1 MVNHNKGSISS
12 RSSPVPNPITS
23 ERAAFWFIA
32 LGTPLVALHASQLV
46 GDAAFAVLGIAGVV
60 VSVIGLRRNRPR
72 PSWAWW
78 CLLGSAVLFTIG
90 GAIRD
95 TVDAVSDL
103 SADRSLAADWVT
115 FPAYMLLAASL
126 LAIVHARGR
135 PMHTAGISLDA
146 GIIGLALLMVAWALI
161 VDPMLVDL
169 DASPRARLAI
179 AVYPPVMVLLAA
191 VVARLAFTVEDRTWS
206 TRLVLAGT
214 ISFLVGDVLFVLTEI
229 QAIDLPGR
237 LLDAP
242 FGFAW
247 LFFGGAV
254 LHPSISRP
262 GPSPIDA
269 DDGFPRTRLAVI
281 GVSLLV
287 PAALFIVWAP
297 SDTASR
303 VVVGL
308 LSAAIAGTVVV
319 RVFVALSQQQRTQ
332 RRLSMLA
339 HYDDLTGLPNR
350 SLLIDRIEALLRSTA
365 RERAPLSLLFFDI
378 DRFKMVN
385 DTSGHAEGDRL
396 LVACAERVVD
406 TMPSAATVGRLS
418 GDEFVVVLPGTD
430 TAGAHRQAERL
441 REAFLAPV
449 PFGSDHFVTISVGVV
464 SAHPDTERLDAATL
478 LRDADTAMYLAK
490 ERGRDAVAVFD
501 VSLRHRHS
509 RRLDVERRLRHAIE
523 RDELTVHY
531 QPVVSLPFGRLEGV
545 EALVR
550 WLPDSD
556 PVETTE
562 FITVAEESGLIATI
576 GQLVMNEATRQVA
589 IWRRRPGLEDLR
601 LAVNV
606 SAREL
611 LHGSISKVVR
621 SALDSSGLDADVLWL
636 EITERVLLEDSTV
649 VTQRLEEV
657 RALGAH
663 ISVDDFGTGYSA
675 LSYLKRFPVE
685 QVKIDRSFVSGI
697 SSTRADSRDASLVAA
712 IIALARALDLGVVA
726 EGVETPDQAH
736 RLIELGCERAQGWH
750 FAPPASATD
759 LDPFLQAQVDRR
771 P

>member
-1 MVNHNKGSISS
+1 MSDNRTSDS
-12 RSSPVPNPITS
+12 SSPTHSPNPITS
-23 ERAAFWFIA
+23 ERAAFWFVA

-46 GDAAFAVLGIAGVV
+46 GDAAFAVLGMAGVV
-60 VSVIGLRRNRPR
+60 VSVVGLRRNRPR
-72 PSWAWW
+72 PGWPWW

-95 TVDAVSDL
+95 SVDAVSDL
-103 SADRSLAADWVT
+103 SAERSLAADWVT
-115 FPAYMLLAASL
+115 FPAYTLLAVSL

-206 TRLVLAGT
+206 TRLILAGT
-214 ISFLVGDVLFVLTEI
+214 TSFLVGDVLFVLTEI

-254 LHPSISRP
+254 LHPSICRP
-262 GPSPIDA
+262 DPTPIDA

-287 PAALFIVWAP
+287 PAAVFIVWSP

-303 VVVGL
+303 VVIGL

-319 RVFVALSQQQRTQ
+319 RVYVALAQQQRTQ

-350 SLLIDRIEALLRSTA
+350 SLLIDRIEALLRSTG

-396 LVACAERVVD
+396 LVACAARVVD
-406 TMPSAATVGRLS
+406 TMPPDATVGRLS

-430 TAGAHRQAERL
+430 TAEAHRQAERL

-449 PFGSDHFVTISVGVV
+449 PFGSDHFVTVSIGVTSTSSVDV
-464 SAHPDTERLDAATL
+464 EDAATM

-490 ERGRDAVAVFD
+490 ESGRDTVAVFD
-501 VSLRHRHS
+501 LSLRQRHS
-509 RRLDVERRLRHAIE
+509 RRLDVERRLRQAID
-523 RDELTVHY
+523 RGDLTVQY
-531 QPVVSLPFGRLEGV
+531 QPVVALASGRLHGV

-550 WLPDSD
+550 WRPDPD

-576 GQLVMNEATRQVA
+576 GHLVMSEATRQVA
-589 IWRRRPGLEDLR
+589 IWRRRPGLDDLR

-611 LHGSISKVVR
+611 LHGNLGRVVR
-621 SALDSSGLDADVLWL
+621 SALDSSGLEPDALWL
-636 EITERVLLEDSTV
+636 EITERVLLEDSTAV
-649 VTQRLEEV
+649 VQRLEEM
-657 RALGAH
+657 RTLGAH
-663 ISVDDFGTGYSA
+663 ISIDDFGTGYSA

-685 QVKIDRSFVSGI
+685 QVKIDRSFVSGL
-697 SSTRADSRDASLVAA
+697 STGADDGRDATLVSA

-726 EGVETPDQAH
+726 EGVENVDQAH
-736 RLIELGCERAQGWH
+736 HLVDLGCELGQGWH
-750 FAPPASATD
+750 VAPPASAAD
-759 LDPFLQAQVDRR
+759 LDPFLQAHVDQRH
-771 P
+771 